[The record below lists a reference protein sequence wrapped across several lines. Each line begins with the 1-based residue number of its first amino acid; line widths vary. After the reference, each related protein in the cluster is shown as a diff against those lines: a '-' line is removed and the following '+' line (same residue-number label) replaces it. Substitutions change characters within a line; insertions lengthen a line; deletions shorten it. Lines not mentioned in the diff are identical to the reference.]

1 MTRRPLA
8 NSLCACAA
16 ALAGVFALPGSA
28 LAATPASATPA
39 SGTPASSVTSTTG
52 GTTATGP
59 VTLPTPSL
67 DPPVLVVGGAIT
79 VRTRPAA
86 FLGDFL
92 NFHGT
97 TEPSD
102 PGATVLIQTLTPGT
116 TTWTT
121 LATAT
126 VDSHGAFL
134 ARWRTNVTG
143 HVTVRAI
150 IVSASAARRGSRATA
165 ETSQTGDVAVY
176 APAVAT
182 YFGPGFYGQQTACGE
197 TMTPSLVG
205 VANRTLP
212 CGTKVEVNY
221 DGRTLIVPV
230 VDRGPYANGADWDL
244 TSATAAALGM
254 TETET
259 IGTIVG
265 AGGATPATPAPAPAA
280 TSPLNAAYQQTTGG
294 VVSG

>member
-1 MTRRPLA
+1 
-8 NSLCACAA
+8 
-16 ALAGVFALPGSA
+16 
-28 LAATPASATPA
+28 
-39 SGTPASSVTSTTG
+39 
-52 GTTATGP
+52 
-59 VTLPTPSL
+59 
-67 DPPVLVVGGAIT
+67 VLVVGGAIT

-97 TEPSD
+97 TQPAD

-116 TTWTT
+116 TAWTT

-126 VDSHGAFL
+126 VNTHGAFL
-134 ARWRTNVTG
+134 ARWRTDVTG

-150 IVSASAARRGSRATA
+150 IAGASDRQRASRATA
-165 ETSQTGDVAVY
+165 PETSQTGEIAVY
-176 APAVAT
+176 QPAVAT

-212 CGTKVEVNY
+212 CGAKVEVNY
-221 DGRTLIVPV
+221 DGKTLVVPV

-265 AGGATPATPAPAPAA
+265 AGGATPATPAPPAPAA

-294 VVSG
+294 VVGA